1 MEDQAYSRMSADLL
15 RSLRCPFCRVPLVEE
30 SGVGYGCTI
39 CRRTFPFHHKVVRF
53 VDAASYADSFGY
65 QWHWYART
73 QLDYGDIRN
82 SERDFCVRTG
92 FTAEELRGKHL
103 LDVGCGMG
111 RFADRKSTRLNSSH
125 QIISYAV

>member
-65 QWHWYART
+65 QWHW
-73 QLDYGDIRN
+73 
-82 SERDFCVRTG
+82 
-92 FTAEELRGKHL
+92 
-103 LDVGCGMG
+103 
-111 RFADRKSTRLNSSH
+111 
-125 QIISYAV
+125 